1 MGGLSFEQAPRPRHG
16 AEMLGFQ
23 CMKRG
28 ERMVGNNSETDMLGG
43 FELALWSEGCWEGL
57 GR

>member
-1 MGGLSFEQAPRPRHG
+1 
-16 AEMLGFQ
+16 
-23 CMKRG
+23 
-28 ERMVGNNSETDMLGG
+28 MVGNNSETDMLGG